1 MPSLPGR
8 SCSTPGCG
16 NRAVAGSRCT
26 ACARDRQTVH
36 DTRRGSK
43 IDRGYDAD
51 HRRLRV
57 LAFQRDNWTCVD
69 CGWRPQV
76 VSECDAYGLDEPP
89 TDVILDALRQAYNR
103 GERHLHGEHIIP
115 IEGRP
120 DLRLDLDNMA
130 TRCNLC
136 HSAKTMRELRAEGK

>member
-1 MPSLPGR
+1 MPSLPKR
-8 SCSTPGCG
+8 PCSTPGCR
-16 NRAVAGSRCT
+16 NAATRGSRCD

-36 DTRRGSK
+36 DNRRGSK
-43 IDRGYDAD
+43 IERGYDDA

-57 LAFQRDNWTCVD
+57 LAFQRDNWRCAD
-69 CGWRPQV
+69 CGWQPKIVIDCEQY
-76 VSECDAYGLDEPP
+76 ELGEPPLDE
-89 TDVILDALRQAYNR
+89 VLAFLRQAFNR

-120 DLRLDLDNMA
+120 DLRLDLDNYA

-136 HSAKTMRELRAEGK
+136 HSAKTMRELKRGEK

>member
-16 NRAVAGSRCT
+16 KPAVAGSRCK

-36 DTRRGSK
+36 DDRRGSK

-69 CGWRPQV
+69 CGWKPQIIIDC
-76 VSECDAYGLDEPP
+76 EQYELGEPP
-89 TDVILDALRQAYNR
+89 VDEVLQFLRQAFNR

-115 IEGRP
+115 IEDRP

-130 TRCNLC
+130 TRCDTC
-136 HSAKTMRELRAEGK
+136 HRAKTMRELRAEGK